1 MKTARVKICGITSKH
16 DLMTAV
22 DAGADAVGFVV
33 DVPSSPRNLTLD
45 VAENLV
51 KLVPVYVDST
61 AVTVPE
67 SLGSLKRIYEQ
78 LKPDGIQI
86 HGEKLP
92 EAHQVREAIPHTHLI
107 KAIPSKPGDV
117 AESSLKAWRSFD
129 AVLLDSYVN
138 EKYGGTG
145 TVHNWELSRQM
156 RDKLNPTLLILAGGL
171 TPDNVE
177 EAIRIVHPYAVDVS
191 SGVESSPGVKHP
203 RKVFEFIEN
212 AKKVKF

>member
-1 MKTARVKICGITSKH
+1 MKTARVKICGITSEH

-22 DAGADAVGFVV
+22 DAGADAVGFIV

-45 VAENLV
+45 AAEKLV
-51 KLVPVYVDST
+51 KLVPVFVDSI

-86 HGEKLP
+86 HGERFP
-92 EAHQVREAIPHTHLI
+92 EAHAIREGIPHTRLI
-107 KAIPSKPGDV
+107 KAIHSEPSGV
-117 AESSLKAWRSFD
+117 AESSLKASRSFD
-129 AVLLDSYVN
+129 AVLLDSYVRG
-138 EKYGGTG
+138 KYGGTG
-145 TVHNWELSRQM
+145 IVHDWELSRRI
-156 RDKLNPTLLILAGGL
+156 RDRLNPSLVILAGGL

-191 SGVESSPGVKHP
+191 SGAESSPGVKDP
-203 RKVFEFIEN
+203 RKVFEFVKN